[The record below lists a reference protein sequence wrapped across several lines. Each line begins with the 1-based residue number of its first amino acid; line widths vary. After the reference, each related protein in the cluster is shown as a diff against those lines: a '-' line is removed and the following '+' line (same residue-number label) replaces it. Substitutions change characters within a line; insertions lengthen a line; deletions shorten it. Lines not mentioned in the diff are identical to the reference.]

1 MLRGQGQGQAVHRVG
16 DQHLRVRAR
25 GDRQGKA
32 APVVLGERAQGGHVQ
47 GQGPADPAADGGLP
61 GGLVGGGDVVV
72 DQYVVQPG
80 RGYLVTQGLQGQAM
94 IAGGEGRHVQAEALS
109 GGCDPLGG
117 ADISQ

>member
-1 MLRGQGQGQAVHRVG
+1 M
-16 DQHLRVRAR
+16 
-25 GDRQGKA
+25 
-32 APVVLGERAQGGHVQ
+32 
-47 GQGPADPAADGGLP
+47 
-61 GGLVGGGDVVV
+61 